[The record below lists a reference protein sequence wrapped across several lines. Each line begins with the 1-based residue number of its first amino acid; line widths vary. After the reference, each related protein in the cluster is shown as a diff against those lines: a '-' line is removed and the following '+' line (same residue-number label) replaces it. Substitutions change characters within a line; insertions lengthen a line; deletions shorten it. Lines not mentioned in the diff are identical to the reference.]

1 MDDKFQIFLR
11 KNEKTIG
18 SIASIMAIIMF
29 VSLIEILMSNIRG
42 DSNIFIQP
50 LATAVCGFFW
60 SLYAYGK
67 KDLFLLAPN
76 ILALVL
82 GTVTTISVFI

>member
-1 MDDKFQIFLR
+1 MDNKFQIFLR
-11 KNEKTIG
+11 KNEKVIG

-50 LATAVCGFFW
+50 LATAVCGFFGACMLMGKRIC
-60 SLYAYGK
+60 LYW
-67 KDLFLLAPN
+67 LQTF
-76 ILALVL
+76 
-82 GTVTTISVFI
+82 